1 MIFSTANTL
10 STTYKIEIYMDF
22 INRSCDIRM
31 QNIFVTFEGEGRGRG
46 SGEEAWTGEAEWV
59 MGRVRA

>member
-22 INRSCDIRM
+22 INRSCDIRI
-31 QNIFVTFEGEGRGRG
+31 QNIFVKFKGEGRGRG
-46 SGEEAWTGEAEWV
+46 SGEEA
-59 MGRVRA
+59 